1 MAQADGYII
10 IDTEINADGMKAGSK
25 EVEAAVRRMANSVND
40 MGNKAKTALNKQ
52 ADAFAK
58 LNNEYAAQERK
69 VSELKKKVAEYG
81 DQKVP
86 TDEYKSFQKQLDTA
100 NNKLESL
107 LATKKRL
114 EASGGKTYG
123 TPYRKLLYDIDKAKQ
138 EILAAKDA
146 MEMIEADGNAFT
158 LGSKT
163 QEAAAD
169 MERLV
174 AEETKLANMNNRLQ
188 TSYDSLKETFSEYS
202 GELSNSYRKA
212 IRDVEKEMGE
222 LEKQGLFFGDEDY
235 DAAYI
240 EWQRLIDKVKAYKQ
254 ELATLS
260 KVNPF
265 DTNTIEG
272 KLREAENELAIMKS
286 SGRGLGD
293 KEYDAQIK
301 KVATLK
307 EEYKNYLNEVSRTP
321 SEIEEMNR
329 KIEEVAAKEA
339 AAAQE
344 AARLRSI
351 AENAE
356 IGEQSIVDLNRE
368 LEKLKL
374 RQAELS
380 SAGIGFGYEEFD
392 NNTRRIA
399 EINEELKDYKATLN
413 NVSSAERNVS
423 EASNQVATSVEK
435 VGREVDKAS
444 KKTSGASKNAQIGM
458 GKMLKT
464 AFIMNMFYRAMSV
477 AMNAIKDGFTN
488 LAQYSSSTNNS
499 ISMLWGSLETLKN
512 SLATAFAPILSVVA
526 PILSK
531 FIDML
536 STAASYVSMFFSFL
550 SGKST
555 YTKAI
560 AVQKDYAG
568 SLKDTASGAK
578 DAADGTKEAT
588 EAAEEYLSPL
598 DDINRMDKQDS
609 GSGSGGSGGGGGGAG
624 GGSGSGPLFEEV
636 PIDNK
641 FVSLLDSVLDKLK
654 QIRDIF
660 MDGFWDGLGDYKP
673 LIEELKKDLSSISRY
688 IRDIFTDK
696 DVQAAAKNFAKKFIY
711 NLGKIAGAFVSI
723 GLTIAVNIVGG
734 IESYLA
740 ENVDRIKR
748 YLIRMFDV
756 GAEIMDLL
764 GTLAATIAEIFAQ
777 TFGSQTAQNITGNII
792 GIFATAFGLAS
803 ELVASFARDLINFI
817 VQPIV
822 DNKQKII
829 TAINGLLAPIETITQ
844 GIETFLHNVADGVM
858 DLYDNHIAPFFQ
870 KLTNGFSMIV
880 GALLD
885 VFNNY
890 IAPVLSNI
898 ATLVSEVLNGP
909 VSDAI
914 GQALTLIGKVIDI
927 LGTLWESVLAPF
939 ISWLIETIIP
949 VLAPIFEWVATTFI
963 NLFGTVSQIT
973 AGILEV
979 LNGFLDFFKGVFTGD
994 ITLVTEG
1001 LKTIAEGLKKAIVAV
1016 FAFIKDNILTP
1027 FSNFLEKVFR
1037 VNFEK
1042 TFGLIGMYMESWGK
1056 TLKDIVDSVK
1066 QVFQGIIDFVTG
1078 VFSSNWSQAW
1088 NGVKEIFSGVWG
1100 AFAGIVK
1107 SPINAIIGFI
1117 NQLLYAVE
1125 RMQHGIA
1132 NALNAISIDL
1142 PGWVQDLTG
1151 YSSFGF
1157 NIGYISTPRIP
1168 YLAQGAVIPPNK
1180 EFMAVLGDQKSGN
1193 NIEAPESLI
1202 RKIVR
1207 EETGNSSRKIE
1218 VPVYLN
1224 RRQIAKAVLEE
1235 GKNMRTQT
1243 GRNPFEMA

>member
-10 IDTEINADGMKAGSK
+10 IDTEINADGMKAGSR

-69 VSELKKKVAEYG
+69 VAEIKKRVAGYSEEYG
-81 DQKVP
+81 EIKSQI
-86 TDEYKSFQKQLDTA
+86 DE
-100 NNKLESL
+100 
-107 LATKKRL
+107 ATRSL
-114 EASGGKTYG
+114 EAHKAILKSAKNNDG
-123 TPYRKLLYDIDKAKQ
+123 TLDSKYVWIKEK
-138 EILAAKDA
+138 
-146 MEMIEADGNAFT
+146 IEDLTNTINYAEGELRELERTGEAFS
-158 LGSKT
+158 LGSKVK
-163 QEAAAD
+163 EAAAD
-169 MERLV
+169 MEQLAV
-174 AEETKLANMNNRLQ
+174 EERKLADMNNRLH
-188 TSYDSLKETFSEYS
+188 TSY
-202 GELSNSYRKA
+202 NSVKGS
-212 IRDVEKEMGE
+212 V
-222 LEKQGLFFGDEDY
+222 DE
-235 DAAYI
+235 
-240 EWQRLIDKVKAYKQ
+240 YKQ
-254 ELATLS
+254 KFMSATPAQRKLASESERAS
-260 KVNPF
+260 K
-265 DTNTIEG
+265 
-272 KLREAENELAIMKS
+272 
-286 SGRGLGD
+286 
-293 KEYDAQIK
+293 
-301 KVATLK
+301 
-307 EEYKNYLNEVSRTP
+307 
-321 SEIEEMNR
+321 
-329 KIEEVAAKEA
+329 
-339 AAAQE
+339 
-344 AARLRSI
+344 SI
-351 AENAE
+351 AKTGKAANGA
-356 IGEQSIVDLNRE
+356 
-368 LEKLKL
+368 KL
-374 RQAELS
+374 
-380 SAGIGFGYEEFD
+380 GIG
-392 NNTRRIA
+392 R
-399 EINEELKDYKATLN
+399 
-413 NVSSAERNVS
+413 
-423 EASNQVATSVEK
+423 
-435 VGREVDKAS
+435 
-444 KKTSGASKNAQIGM
+444 
-458 GKMLKT
+458 MLKT

-598 DDINRMDKQDS
+598 DDINKMDKQDS
-609 GSGSGGSGGGGGGAG
+609 GSGSGGSGGGGGG
-624 GGSGSGPLFEEV
+624 GSGSGPLFEEV

-641 FVSLLDSVLDKLK
+641 FASLLDTVLDKLK

-660 MDGFWDGLGDYKP
+660 MSGFWDGLGDYKP
-673 LIEELKKDLSSISRY
+673 LIEELKKDLNSISGY
-688 IRDIFTDK
+688 IRDIFADK
-696 DVQAAAKNFAKKFIY
+696 DVQAAAKNFARKFIY

-723 GLTIAVNIVGG
+723 GLAIAMNIVGG

-740 ENVDRIKR
+740 ANVDRIKR
-748 YLIRMFDV
+748 YLIRMFDI
-756 GAEIMDLL
+756 GAEIMNLL

-792 GIFATAFGLAS
+792 GIFATAFGLVT
-803 ELVASFARDLINFI
+803 ELVASFRRDLINFI

-822 DNKQKII
+822 DNKEKII

-844 GIETFLHNVADGVM
+844 GIETFLHNVADGVT
-858 DLYDNHIAPFFQ
+858 DLYDKHIAPFFQ

-880 GALLD
+880 GALLN

-939 ISWLIETIIP
+939 ISWQIETILP
-949 VLAPIFEWVATTFI
+949 VLGPIFEWVATTFI

-979 LNGFLDFFKGVFTGD
+979 LNGFLDFFKGVFTD
-994 ITLVTEG
+994 DATLTTEG
-1001 LKTIAEGLKKAIVAV
+1001 LKAIAEGLKKAIVAV
-1016 FAFIKDNILTP
+1016 FTFIKDNILTP

-1042 TFGLIGMYMESWGK
+1042 TFGLVGMYMESWGK

-1066 QVFQGIIDFVTG
+1066 QIFQGIIDFVTG

-1142 PGWVQDLTG
+1142 PGWVQGLTG

-1193 NIEAPESLI
+1193 NIEAPENLI

-1207 EETGNSSRKIE
+1207 EETGNGSRRIE

-1235 GKNMRTQT
+1235 GQNMRTQT
-1243 GRNPFEMA
+1243 GKNPFVMA

>member
-1 MAQADGYII
+1 
-10 IDTEINADGMKAGSK
+10 
-25 EVEAAVRRMANSVND
+25 
-40 MGNKAKTALNKQ
+40 
-52 ADAFAK
+52 
-58 LNNEYAAQERK
+58 
-69 VSELKKKVAEYG
+69 
-81 DQKVP
+81 
-86 TDEYKSFQKQLDTA
+86 
-100 NNKLESL
+100 
-107 LATKKRL
+107 
-114 EASGGKTYG
+114 
-123 TPYRKLLYDIDKAKQ
+123 
-138 EILAAKDA
+138 
-146 MEMIEADGNAFT
+146 
-158 LGSKT
+158 
-163 QEAAAD
+163 
-169 MERLV
+169 
-174 AEETKLANMNNRLQ
+174 
-188 TSYDSLKETFSEYS
+188 
-202 GELSNSYRKA
+202 
-212 IRDVEKEMGE
+212 
-222 LEKQGLFFGDEDY
+222 
-235 DAAYI
+235 
-240 EWQRLIDKVKAYKQ
+240 
-254 ELATLS
+254 
-260 KVNPF
+260 
-265 DTNTIEG
+265 
-272 KLREAENELAIMKS
+272 
-286 SGRGLGD
+286 
-293 KEYDAQIK
+293 
-301 KVATLK
+301 
-307 EEYKNYLNEVSRTP
+307 
-321 SEIEEMNR
+321 
-329 KIEEVAAKEA
+329 
-339 AAAQE
+339 
-344 AARLRSI
+344 
-351 AENAE
+351 
-356 IGEQSIVDLNRE
+356 
-368 LEKLKL
+368 
-374 RQAELS
+374 
-380 SAGIGFGYEEFD
+380 
-392 NNTRRIA
+392 
-399 EINEELKDYKATLN
+399 
-413 NVSSAERNVS
+413 
-423 EASNQVATSVEK
+423 
-435 VGREVDKAS
+435 
-444 KKTSGASKNAQIGM
+444 
-458 GKMLKT
+458 
-464 AFIMNMFYRAMSV
+464 MS
-477 AMNAIKDGFTN
+477 
-488 LAQYSSSTNNS
+488 
-499 ISMLWGSLETLKN
+499 
-512 SLATAFAPILSVVA
+512 
-526 PILSK
+526 
-531 FIDML
+531 
-536 STAASYVSMFFSFL
+536 
-550 SGKST
+550 
-555 YTKAI
+555 
-560 AVQKDYAG
+560 
-568 SLKDTASGAK
+568 
-578 DAADGTKEAT
+578 
-588 EAAEEYLSPL
+588 
-598 DDINRMDKQDS
+598 
-609 GSGSGGSGGGGGGAG
+609 
-624 GGSGSGPLFEEV
+624 
-636 PIDNK
+636 
-641 FVSLLDSVLDKLK
+641 
-654 QIRDIF
+654 
-660 MDGFWDGLGDYKP
+660 GFWDGLGDYKP
-673 LIEELKKDLSSISRY
+673 LIEELKKDLNSISGY

-723 GLTIAVNIVGG
+723 GLTVAVNIVGG

-740 ENVDRIKR
+740 ENVDRIKQ
-748 YLIRMFDV
+748 YLIRMFDI
-756 GAEIMDLL
+756 GAAIMDLL

-777 TFGSQTAQNITGNII
+777 TFGSQAAQNITGNII
-792 GIFATAFGLAS
+792 GIFATAFGLVS

-829 TAINGLLAPIETITQ
+829 TAINGLIAPIETITQ

-890 IAPVLSNI
+890 ISPVLSNI
-898 ATLVSEVLNGP
+898 AILVSEVLNGP

-914 GQALTLIGKVIDI
+914 GQALMLIGKVIDI
-927 LGTLWESVLAPF
+927 LGILWESVLAPF

-1001 LKTIAEGLKKAIVAV
+1001 LKTIAEGLKKAIIAV

-1066 QVFQGIIDFVTG
+1066 QVFQGIIDFITG

-1125 RMQHGIA
+1125 CMQHGIA

>member
-10 IDTEINADGMKAGSK
+10 IDTEINADGMKAGSR
-25 EVEAAVRRMANSVND
+25 EVEAAVRRMANLVED
-40 MGNKAKTALNKQ
+40 MGSKARTALNKQ
-52 ADAFAK
+52 ADSFSK
-58 LNNEYAAQERK
+58 LNQEYAAQERK
-69 VSELKKKVAEYG
+69 VSDLKKKVAEYG
-81 DQKVP
+81 EQKIP
-86 TDEYKSFQKQLDTA
+86 TEEYREIQTQIDGATQKLSS
-100 NNKLESL
+100 LESAQERFL
-107 LATKKRL
+107 STGGKKNSSSFKKMQYDIEELENEIKYAKAELADL
-114 EASGGKTYG
+114 EASGG
-123 TPYRKLLYDIDKAKQ
+123 
-138 EILAAKDA
+138 
-146 MEMIEADGNAFT
+146 AFT

-163 QEAAAD
+163 QEAAAS
-169 MERLV
+169 MRTLQ
-174 AEETKLANMNNRLQ
+174 AEERKLADMNNRLH
-188 TSYDSLKETFSEYS
+188 TSY
-202 GELSNSYRKA
+202 NSVKGS
-212 IRDVEKEMGE
+212 V
-222 LEKQGLFFGDEDY
+222 DE
-235 DAAYI
+235 
-240 EWQRLIDKVKAYKQ
+240 YKQ
-254 ELATLS
+254 KLMSAAPAQRKLASESERAS
-260 KVNPF
+260 K
-265 DTNTIEG
+265 
-272 KLREAENELAIMKS
+272 
-286 SGRGLGD
+286 
-293 KEYDAQIK
+293 
-301 KVATLK
+301 
-307 EEYKNYLNEVSRTP
+307 
-321 SEIEEMNR
+321 
-329 KIEEVAAKEA
+329 
-339 AAAQE
+339 
-344 AARLRSI
+344 SI
-351 AENAE
+351 AKTGKAANGAKLS
-356 IGEQSIVDLNRE
+356 IGRML
-368 LEKLKL
+368 
-374 RQAELS
+374 
-380 SAGIGFGYEEFD
+380 
-392 NNTRRIA
+392 
-399 EINEELKDYKATLN
+399 
-413 NVSSAERNVS
+413 
-423 EASNQVATSVEK
+423 
-435 VGREVDKAS
+435 
-444 KKTSGASKNAQIGM
+444 GM
-458 GKMLKT
+458 SLL
-464 AFIMNMFYRAMSV
+464 MSV
-477 AMNAIKDGFTN
+477 AFRAFSAAINAIKDGFTN

-578 DAADGTKEAT
+578 DAADGTKEAA
-588 EAAEEYLSPL
+588 EAAEDYLSPL

-609 GSGSGGSGGGGGGAG
+609 GSGSGGSGGGGGGG
-624 GGSGSGPLFEEV
+624 GAGSGPLFEEV

-641 FVSLLDSVLDKLK
+641 FASLLDTVLDKLK

-660 MDGFWDGLGDYKP
+660 MSGFWDGLGDYKP
-673 LIEELKKDLSSISRY
+673 LIEELKKDLNSISGY
-688 IRDIFTDK
+688 IRDIFADK
-696 DVQAAAKNFAKKFIY
+696 DVQAAAKNFARKFIY

-748 YLIRMFDV
+748 YLIRMFDI

-792 GIFATAFGLAS
+792 GIFATSFGLVNG
-803 ELVASFARDLINFI
+803 LVASFARDLINFI

-822 DNKQKII
+822 DNKERII

-844 GIETFLHNVADGVM
+844 GIETFLHNVADGVT
-858 DLYDNHIAPFFQ
+858 DLYDNHIAPYFQ

-880 GALLD
+880 GALLN

-914 GQALTLIGKVIDI
+914 GQALILIGKVIDI
-927 LGTLWESVLAPF
+927 LGILWESVLAPF

-1016 FAFIKDNILTP
+1016 FTFIKDNILTP

-1042 TFGLIGMYMESWGK
+1042 TFGLVGMYMESWGK

-1066 QVFQGIIDFVTG
+1066 QIFQGIIDFVTG

-1088 NGVKEIFSGVWG
+1088 NGVKEIFSGIWG
-1100 AFAGIVK
+1100 TFAGIVK

-1142 PGWVQDLTG
+1142 PGWVQGLTG

-1207 EETGNSSRKIE
+1207 EETGSSSQRIE

>member
-10 IDTEINADGMKAGSK
+10 IDTEINADGMKAGSR
-25 EVEAAVRRMANSVND
+25 EVEAAVRRMANSVED
-40 MGNKAKTALNKQ
+40 MGSKVRAALNKQ
-52 ADAFAK
+52 ADSFSK
-58 LNNEYAAQERK
+58 LNQEYAAQDRK
-69 VSELKKKVAEYG
+69 VSDLKKKVAEYG
-81 DQKVP
+81 EQKIP
-86 TDEYKSFQKQLDTA
+86 TEEYREIQTQIDRATQKLSL
-100 NNKLESL
+100 LESAQERF
-107 LATKKRL
+107 LATGGRKNSSSFKKMQYDIEELENEIKYAKAELADL
-114 EASGGKTYG
+114 EASGG
-123 TPYRKLLYDIDKAKQ
+123 
-138 EILAAKDA
+138 
-146 MEMIEADGNAFT
+146 AFT

-163 QEAAAD
+163 QEAAAS
-169 MERLV
+169 MRTLQ
-174 AEETKLANMNNRLQ
+174 AEERKLADMNNRLH
-188 TSYDSLKETFSEYS
+188 TSY
-202 GELSNSYRKA
+202 NSVKGS
-212 IRDVEKEMGE
+212 V
-222 LEKQGLFFGDEDY
+222 DE
-235 DAAYI
+235 
-240 EWQRLIDKVKAYKQ
+240 YKQ
-254 ELATLS
+254 KLMSAAPAQRKLASESERAS
-260 KVNPF
+260 KSIAK
-265 DTNTIEG
+265 TG
-272 KLREAENELAIMKS
+272 K
-286 SGRGLGD
+286 
-293 KEYDAQIK
+293 
-301 KVATLK
+301 
-307 EEYKNYLNEVSRTP
+307 
-321 SEIEEMNR
+321 
-329 KIEEVAAKEA
+329 AAKG
-339 AAAQE
+339 
-344 AARLRSI
+344 ARFGIGRMLGMSLLMSI
-351 AENAE
+351 AFRAF
-356 IGEQSIVDLNRE
+356 
-368 LEKLKL
+368 
-374 RQAELS
+374 
-380 SAGIGFGYEEFD
+380 SAAI
-392 NNTRRIA
+392 
-399 EINEELKDYKATLN
+399 
-413 NVSSAERNVS
+413 
-423 EASNQVATSVEK
+423 
-435 VGREVDKAS
+435 
-444 KKTSGASKNAQIGM
+444 
-458 GKMLKT
+458 
-464 AFIMNMFYRAMSV
+464 
-477 AMNAIKDGFTN
+477 NAIKDGFTN

-512 SLATAFAPILSVVA
+512 SLATAFAPILNIVA

-598 DDINRMDKQDS
+598 DDINKMDKQDS
-609 GSGSGGSGGGGGGAG
+609 GNGSGGSGGGGGAG

-641 FVSLLDSVLDKLK
+641 FASLLESVLDKLK

-660 MDGFWDGLGDYKP
+660 MSGFWDGLGDYKP
-673 LIEELKKDLSSISRY
+673 LIEELKKDLNSISGY

-748 YLIRMFDV
+748 YLIRMFDI

-792 GIFATAFGLAS
+792 GIFATAFGLVS
-803 ELVASFARDLINFI
+803 ELVASFTRELINFI

-829 TAINGLLAPIETITQ
+829 TTINGLLAPIETTTQ

-858 DLYDNHIAPFFQ
+858 DLYDNNIAPFFQ

-914 GQALTLIGKVIDI
+914 GQALMLIGKVIDI
-927 LGTLWESVLAPF
+927 LGILWESVLAPF

-1016 FAFIKDNILTP
+1016 FTFIKDNILTP

-1088 NGVKEIFSGVWG
+1088 NGVREIFSGVWG
-1100 AFAGIVK
+1100 TFAGIVK

-1142 PGWVQDLTG
+1142 PGWVQGLTG

-1207 EETGNSSRKIE
+1207 EETGSSSQRIE

-1235 GKNMRTQT
+1235 GQNMRTQT
-1243 GRNPFEMA
+1243 GKNPFAMA

>member
-10 IDTEINADGMKAGSK
+10 IDTEINADGMKAGSR
-25 EVEAAVRRMANSVND
+25 EVEAAVRRMANSVED
-40 MGNKAKTALNKQ
+40 MGSKARTALNKQ
-52 ADAFAK
+52 ADSFSK
-58 LNNEYAAQERK
+58 LNQEYAAQEQK
-69 VSELKKKVAEYG
+69 VSNLKKKIAEYG
-81 DQKVP
+81 EQKIP
-86 TDEYKSFQKQLDTA
+86 TEEYREIQAQIDRATQKLSS
-100 NNKLESL
+100 LESAQERF
-107 LATKKRL
+107 LATGGRKNSSSFKKMQYDIEELENEIKYARAELAEL
-114 EASGGKTYG
+114 EATGG
-123 TPYRKLLYDIDKAKQ
+123 
-138 EILAAKDA
+138 
-146 MEMIEADGNAFT
+146 AFT
-158 LGSKT
+158 LGSKA
-163 QEAAAD
+163 QEAAAS
-169 MERLV
+169 MRTLQ
-174 AEETKLANMNNRLQ
+174 AEERKLAAMNNRLH
-188 TSYDSLKETFSEYS
+188 TSY
-202 GELSNSYRKA
+202 NSVKGS
-212 IRDVEKEMGE
+212 V
-222 LEKQGLFFGDEDY
+222 DE
-235 DAAYI
+235 
-240 EWQRLIDKVKAYKQ
+240 YKQ
-254 ELATLS
+254 KLMSAAPAQRKLANESERAS
-260 KVNPF
+260 KSITKTGN
-265 DTNTIEG
+265 
-272 KLREAENELAIMKS
+272 
-286 SGRGLGD
+286 
-293 KEYDAQIK
+293 
-301 KVATLK
+301 
-307 EEYKNYLNEVSRTP
+307 
-321 SEIEEMNR
+321 
-329 KIEEVAAKEA
+329 AANG
-339 AAAQE
+339 
-344 AARLRSI
+344 ARF
-351 AENAE
+351 
-356 IGEQSIVDLNRE
+356 
-368 LEKLKL
+368 
-374 RQAELS
+374 
-380 SAGIGFGYEEFD
+380 GIG
-392 NNTRRIA
+392 RMI
-399 EINEELKDYKATLN
+399 
-413 NVSSAERNVS
+413 
-423 EASNQVATSVEK
+423 
-435 VGREVDKAS
+435 
-444 KKTSGASKNAQIGM
+444 
-458 GKMLKT
+458 KMSLL
-464 AFIMNMFYRAMSV
+464 MSV
-477 AMNAIKDGFTN
+477 AFRVFSAVINAIKEGFTN

-499 ISMLWGSLETLKN
+499 ISMLWSSLETLKN

-536 STAASYVSMFFSFL
+536 ATAASYVSMFFSFL

-578 DAADGTKEAT
+578 DAADGTKEAA
-588 EAAEEYLSPL
+588 EAAEDYLSPL
-598 DDINRMDKQDS
+598 DDINKMDKQDS
-609 GSGSGGSGGGGGGAG
+609 GNGSGGSGGGGGGSG

-641 FVSLLDSVLDKLK
+641 FASLLDSVLDKLK

-660 MDGFWDGLGDYKP
+660 MSGFWDGLGDYKP
-673 LIEELKKDLSSISRY
+673 LIEELKKDLNSISGY
-688 IRDIFTDK
+688 IRDIFADK
-696 DVQAAAKNFAKKFIY
+696 DVQAAAKNFARKFIY

-748 YLIRMFDV
+748 YLIRMFDI
-756 GAEIMDLL
+756 GAEIMNLL

-792 GIFATAFGLAS
+792 GIFATAFGLVS

-829 TAINGLLAPIETITQ
+829 TAINELLAPIETITQ
-844 GIETFLHNVADGVM
+844 GIETFLHNVADGVT
-858 DLYDNHIAPFFQ
+858 DLYDNHIAPYFK

-880 GALLD
+880 GALLN

-914 GQALTLIGKVIDI
+914 GQALILIGKVIDI
-927 LGTLWESVLAPF
+927 LGILWESILAPF

-949 VLAPIFEWVATTFI
+949 VLTPIFEWVATTFI

-1016 FAFIKDNILTP
+1016 FTFIKDNILTP

-1042 TFGLIGMYMESWGK
+1042 TFGLVGMYMESWGK

-1066 QVFQGIIDFVTG
+1066 QIFQGIIDFVTG
-1078 VFSSNWSQAW
+1078 VFCSNWSQAW

-1100 AFAGIVK
+1100 TFAGIVK

>member
-10 IDTEINADGMKAGSK
+10 IDTEINADGMKAGSR
-25 EVEAAVRRMANSVND
+25 EVEAAVRRMANSVED
-40 MGNKAKTALNKQ
+40 MGSKARIALKKQ
-52 ADAFAK
+52 ADASAK
-58 LNNEYAAQERK
+58 LNNEYAAQEQKIAKIKKR
-69 VSELKKKVAEYG
+69 VAGYSEEYG
-81 DQKVP
+81 EIKKQI
-86 TDEYKSFQKQLDTA
+86 DE
-100 NNKLESL
+100 
-107 LATKKRL
+107 ATRSL
-114 EASGGKTYG
+114 EAH
-123 TPYRKLLYDIDKAKQ
+123 KA
-138 EILAAKDA
+138 ILASAKNNDGTLDSKYA
-146 MEMIEADGNAFT
+146 WIKKEIEELTNTINYAEGELRELERTGEAFS
-158 LGSKT
+158 LGSKAK
-163 QEAAAD
+163 EATSD
-169 MERLV
+169 MEQLA
-174 AEETKLANMNNRLQ
+174 AEERKLADIYNRLQ
-188 TSYDSLKETFSEYS
+188 TSYDSVKETFSKYS
-202 GELSNSYRKA
+202 VELSNSHRKA

-321 SEIEEMNR
+321 SEIEEINR

-598 DDINRMDKQDS
+598 DDINKMDKQDS
-609 GSGSGGSGGGGGGAG
+609 GSGSGGSGGGGGG
-624 GGSGSGPLFEEV
+624 GSGSGPLFEEV

-641 FVSLLDSVLDKLK
+641 FASLLDTVLDKLK

-660 MDGFWDGLGDYKP
+660 IDGFWDGLGDYKP
-673 LIEELKKDLSSISRY
+673 VLEELKKDLKSIGEH
-688 IRDIFTDK
+688 IQDIFTDK
-696 DVQAAAKNFAKKFIY
+696 DVQKAAKRFARLFIY
-711 NLGKIAGAFVSI
+711 NMGKIVGSFVSI
-723 GLTIAVNIVGG
+723 GLTIAENIVGG

-740 ENVDRIKR
+740 ENTGRIKKW
-748 YLIRMFDV
+748 LVKMFDLGSEIATIV
-756 GAEIMDLL
+756 GNFS
-764 GTLAATIAEIFAQ
+764 ATIAEIFQQ

-792 GIFATAFGLAS
+792 GIFATAFGEVILLATN
-803 ELVASFARDLINFI
+803 FAKDLIDFI
-817 VQPIV
+817 TGPIIE
-822 DNKQKII
+822 NKDKII
-829 TAINGLLAPIETITQ
+829 NAINDTLKPIETVTQ
-844 GIETFLHNVADGVM
+844 AIEDTVHKVADKLTK
-858 DLYDNHIAPFFQ
+858 LYDEHIGPFIQNTKNSISTF
-870 KLTNGFSMIV
+870 V
-880 GALLD
+880 GLVLD
-885 VFNNY
+885 MYSQY
-890 IAPVLSNI
+890 IAPILDMLGQKFQEIMS
-898 ATLVSEVLNGP
+898 GP
-909 VSDAI
+909 VGNAIDQAI
-914 GQALTLIGKVIDI
+914 GLIGRLIDI
-927 LGTLWESVLAPF
+927 LNWLWNSVL
-939 ISWLIETIIP
+939 IP
-949 VLAPIFEWVATTFI
+949 VMNWIVENIVPVIAPIIEWLGST
-963 NLFGTVSQIT
+963 LFDFVGTVVQVVAS
-973 AGILEV
+973 ILKQ
-979 LNGFLDFFKGVFTGD
+979 LNGIIDFLTGVFTGD
-994 ITLVTEG
+994 W
-1001 LKTIAEGLKKAIVAV
+1001 KKAMSGISTIVGSFRDTINAIFKFIQNSILKPIAKFLDSV
-1016 FAFIKDNILTP
+1016 FSVDW
-1027 FSNFLEKVFR
+1027 V
-1037 VNFEK
+1037 K
-1042 TFGLIGMYMESWGK
+1042 TFGVIGVFMNGWLINIQNIFEA
-1056 TLKDIVDSVK
+1056 VK
-1066 QVFQGIIDFVTG
+1066 QIFTGIVNFVNG
-1078 VFSSNWSQAW
+1078 VLAGDWEQAW
-1088 NGVKEIFSGVWG
+1088 NGIKNILGG
-1100 AFAGIVK
+1100 AWNGMVSVIK
-1107 SPINAIIGFI
+1107 SPINLIIRLMNG
-1117 NQLLYAVE
+1117 LLRAAQI
-1125 RMQHGIA
+1125 MQNGVA
-1132 NALNAISIDL
+1132 KALNKINVSV
-1142 PGWVQDLTG
+1142 PSWVTSLTG
-1151 YSSFGF
+1151 VRSLGF
-1157 NIGYISTPRIP
+1157 HIGYWSAPHIP

-1193 NIEAPESLI
+1193 NIEAPENLI

-1207 EETGNSSRKIE
+1207 EETGNGSRRIE

-1235 GKNMRTQT
+1235 GQNMRTQT
-1243 GRNPFEMA
+1243 GKNPFVMA

>member
-10 IDTEINADGMKAGSK
+10 IDTEINADGMKAGSR
-25 EVEAAVRRMANSVND
+25 EVEAAVRRMANSVED
-40 MGNKAKTALNKQ
+40 MGSKARTALNKQ
-52 ADAFAK
+52 ADSFSK
-58 LNNEYAAQERK
+58 LNQEYAEQERK
-69 VSELKKKVAEYG
+69 VSDLKKKVAEYG
-81 DQKVP
+81 EQKIP
-86 TDEYKSFQKQLDTA
+86 TEEYREIQTQIDRATQKLGS
-100 NNKLESL
+100 LESAQERFL
-107 LATKKRL
+107 STGGKKNSSSFKKMQYDIEELENEIKYAKAELADL
-114 EASGGKTYG
+114 EASGG
-123 TPYRKLLYDIDKAKQ
+123 
-138 EILAAKDA
+138 
-146 MEMIEADGNAFT
+146 AFT

-163 QEAAAD
+163 QEAVS
-169 MERLV
+169 MMQRLEL
-174 AEETKLANMNNRLQ
+174 EEQKLANMNNRLH
-188 TSYDSLKETFSEYS
+188 TSYDAINNSVEGYKNKLAEEARKLSE
-202 GELSNSYRKA
+202 
-212 IRDVEKEMGE
+212 
-222 LEKQGLFFGDEDY
+222 
-235 DAAYI
+235 
-240 EWQRLIDKVKAYKQ
+240 VKA
-254 ELATLS
+254 
-260 KVNPF
+260 
-265 DTNTIEG
+265 
-272 KLREAENELAIMKS
+272 
-286 SGRGLGD
+286 
-293 KEYDAQIK
+293 
-301 KVATLK
+301 K
-307 EEYKNYLNEVSRTP
+307 EEE
-321 SEIEEMNR
+321 
-329 KIEEVAAKEA
+329 
-339 AAAQE
+339 AAQE

-351 AENAE
+351 ADNAE

-368 LEKLKL
+368 LEELKL
-374 RQAELS
+374 RQADLS
-380 SAGIGFGYEEFD
+380 AAGIGHGYEEYD
-392 NNTRRIA
+392 NNARRIA
-399 EINEELKDYKATLN
+399 HINDELKKYKATLN
-413 NVSSAERNVS
+413 GVSNAEQKTA
-423 EASNQVATSVEK
+423 EASDKVAN
-435 VGREVDKAS
+435 AS
-444 KKTSGASKNAQIGM
+444 E
-458 GKMLKT
+458 KT
-464 AFIMNMFYRAMSV
+464 ARSFKKAGKAAKRAGYSIGGMTRTILLANIV
-477 AMNAIKDGFTN
+477 QRVFMAAINAIKDGFTN

-526 PILSK
+526 PILST

-609 GSGSGGSGGGGGGAG
+609 GSGSGGSGGGGGAG

-641 FVSLLDSVLDKLK
+641 FASLLDSVLDKLK

-660 MDGFWDGLGDYKP
+660 MSGFWDGLGDYKP
-673 LIEELKKDLSSISRY
+673 LIEELKKDLNSISGY
-688 IRDIFTDK
+688 IRDIFADK
-696 DVQAAAKNFAKKFIY
+696 DVQAAAKNFARKFIY

-748 YLIRMFDV
+748 YLIRMFDI

-792 GIFATAFGLAS
+792 GIFATAFGLVS

-822 DNKQKII
+822 DNKEKII

-844 GIETFLHNVADGVM
+844 GIETFLHNVADGVT
-858 DLYDNHIAPFFQ
+858 DLYDNHIAPYFQ

-914 GQALTLIGKVIDI
+914 GQALILIGKVIDI

-939 ISWLIETIIP
+939 ISWQIETILP
-949 VLAPIFEWVATTFI
+949 VLGPIFEWVATTFI

-979 LNGFLDFFKGVFTGD
+979 LNGFLDFFKGVFTD
-994 ITLVTEG
+994 DATLTTEG
-1001 LKTIAEGLKKAIVAV
+1001 LKAIAEGLKKAIVAV
-1016 FAFIKDNILTP
+1016 FAFVKDNILTP

-1042 TFGLIGMYMESWGK
+1042 TFGLVGMYMESWGK

-1066 QVFQGIIDFVTG
+1066 QIFQGIIDFVTG

-1088 NGVKEIFSGVWG
+1088 NGVKEIFSGIWG
-1100 AFAGIVK
+1100 TFAGIVK

-1142 PGWVQDLTG
+1142 PGWVQGLTG

>member
-10 IDTEINADGMKAGSK
+10 IDTEINADGMKAGSR
-25 EVEAAVRRMANSVND
+25 EVEAAVRRMANSVED
-40 MGNKAKTALNKQ
+40 MGSKARTALNKQ
-52 ADAFAK
+52 ADSFSK
-58 LNNEYAAQERK
+58 LNQEYAEQERK
-69 VSELKKKVAEYG
+69 VSDLKKKVAEYG
-81 DQKVP
+81 EQKIP
-86 TDEYKSFQKQLDTA
+86 TEEYREIQTQIDRATQKLGS
-100 NNKLESL
+100 LESAQERFL
-107 LATKKRL
+107 STGGKKNSSSFKKMQYDIEELENEIKYAKAELADL
-114 EASGGKTYG
+114 EASGG
-123 TPYRKLLYDIDKAKQ
+123 
-138 EILAAKDA
+138 
-146 MEMIEADGNAFT
+146 AFT

-163 QEAAAD
+163 QEAVS
-169 MERLV
+169 MMQRLEL
-174 AEETKLANMNNRLQ
+174 EEQKLANMNNRLH
-188 TSYDSLKETFSEYS
+188 TSYDAINNSVEGYKNKLAEEARKLSE
-202 GELSNSYRKA
+202 
-212 IRDVEKEMGE
+212 
-222 LEKQGLFFGDEDY
+222 
-235 DAAYI
+235 
-240 EWQRLIDKVKAYKQ
+240 VKA
-254 ELATLS
+254 
-260 KVNPF
+260 
-265 DTNTIEG
+265 
-272 KLREAENELAIMKS
+272 
-286 SGRGLGD
+286 
-293 KEYDAQIK
+293 
-301 KVATLK
+301 K
-307 EEYKNYLNEVSRTP
+307 EEE
-321 SEIEEMNR
+321 
-329 KIEEVAAKEA
+329 
-339 AAAQE
+339 AAQE

-351 AENAE
+351 ADNAE

-368 LEKLKL
+368 LEELKL
-374 RQAELS
+374 RQADLS
-380 SAGIGFGYEEFD
+380 AAGIGHGYEEYD
-392 NNTRRIA
+392 NNARRIA
-399 EINEELKDYKATLN
+399 HINDELKKYKATLN
-413 NVSSAERNVS
+413 GVSNAEQKTA
-423 EASNQVATSVEK
+423 EASDKVAN
-435 VGREVDKAS
+435 AS
-444 KKTSGASKNAQIGM
+444 E
-458 GKMLKT
+458 KT
-464 AFIMNMFYRAMSV
+464 ARSFKKAGKAAKRAGYSIGGMTRTILLANIV
-477 AMNAIKDGFTN
+477 QRVFMAAINAIKDGFTN

-609 GSGSGGSGGGGGGAG
+609 GSGSGGSGGGGGAG

-641 FVSLLDSVLDKLK
+641 FASLLDSVLDKLK

-660 MDGFWDGLGDYKP
+660 MSGFWDGLGDYKP
-673 LIEELKKDLSSISRY
+673 LIEELKKDLNSISGY
-688 IRDIFTDK
+688 IRDIFADK
-696 DVQAAAKNFAKKFIY
+696 DVQAAAKNFARKFIY

-748 YLIRMFDV
+748 YLIRMFDI

-792 GIFATAFGLAS
+792 GIFATAFGLVS

-858 DLYDNHIAPFFQ
+858 DLFDNHIAPFFQ

-939 ISWLIETIIP
+939 ISWQIETILP
-949 VLAPIFEWVATTFI
+949 VLGPIFEWVATTFI

-979 LNGFLDFFKGVFTGD
+979 LNGFLDFFKGVFTD
-994 ITLVTEG
+994 DATLTTEG
-1001 LKTIAEGLKKAIVAV
+1001 LKAIAEGLKKAIVAV

-1027 FSNFLEKVFR
+1027 FSDFLEKVFR

-1042 TFGLIGMYMESWGK
+1042 TFGLVGMYMESWGK

-1066 QVFQGIIDFVTG
+1066 QIFQGIIDFVTG

-1142 PGWVQDLTG
+1142 PGWVQGLTG

-1207 EETGNSSRKIE
+1207 EETGSSSRRIE

-1235 GKNMRTQT
+1235 GKSMRTQT

>member
-10 IDTEINADGMKAGSK
+10 IDTEINADGMKAGSR
-25 EVEAAVRRMANSVND
+25 EVEAAVRRMANLVED
-40 MGNKAKTALNKQ
+40 MGSKARTALNKQ
-52 ADAFAK
+52 ADSFSK
-58 LNNEYAAQERK
+58 LNQEYAAQERK
-69 VSELKKKVAEYG
+69 VSDLKKKVAEYG
-81 DQKVP
+81 EQKIP
-86 TDEYKSFQKQLDTA
+86 TEEYREIQTQIDGATQKLSS
-100 NNKLESL
+100 LESAQERFL
-107 LATKKRL
+107 STGGKKNSSSFKKMQYDIEELENEIKYAKAELADL
-114 EASGGKTYG
+114 EASGG
-123 TPYRKLLYDIDKAKQ
+123 
-138 EILAAKDA
+138 
-146 MEMIEADGNAFT
+146 AFT

-163 QEAAAD
+163 QEAAAS
-169 MERLV
+169 MRTLQ
-174 AEETKLANMNNRLQ
+174 AEERKLADMNNRLH
-188 TSYDSLKETFSEYS
+188 TSY
-202 GELSNSYRKA
+202 NSVKGS
-212 IRDVEKEMGE
+212 V
-222 LEKQGLFFGDEDY
+222 DE
-235 DAAYI
+235 
-240 EWQRLIDKVKAYKQ
+240 YKQ
-254 ELATLS
+254 KLMSAAPAQRKLASESERAS
-260 KVNPF
+260 K
-265 DTNTIEG
+265 
-272 KLREAENELAIMKS
+272 
-286 SGRGLGD
+286 
-293 KEYDAQIK
+293 
-301 KVATLK
+301 
-307 EEYKNYLNEVSRTP
+307 
-321 SEIEEMNR
+321 
-329 KIEEVAAKEA
+329 
-339 AAAQE
+339 
-344 AARLRSI
+344 SI
-351 AENAE
+351 AKTGKAANGAKLS
-356 IGEQSIVDLNRE
+356 IGRML
-368 LEKLKL
+368 
-374 RQAELS
+374 
-380 SAGIGFGYEEFD
+380 
-392 NNTRRIA
+392 
-399 EINEELKDYKATLN
+399 
-413 NVSSAERNVS
+413 
-423 EASNQVATSVEK
+423 
-435 VGREVDKAS
+435 
-444 KKTSGASKNAQIGM
+444 GM
-458 GKMLKT
+458 SLL
-464 AFIMNMFYRAMSV
+464 MSV
-477 AMNAIKDGFTN
+477 AFRAFSAAINAIKDGFTN

-578 DAADGTKEAT
+578 DAADGTKEAA
-588 EAAEEYLSPL
+588 EAAEDYLSPL

-609 GSGSGGSGGGGGGAG
+609 GSGSGGSGGGGGGG
-624 GGSGSGPLFEEV
+624 GAGSGPLFEEV

-641 FVSLLDSVLDKLK
+641 FASLLDTVLDKLK

-660 MDGFWDGLGDYKP
+660 MSGFWDGLGDYKP
-673 LIEELKKDLSSISRY
+673 LIEELKKDLNSISGY
-688 IRDIFTDK
+688 IRDIFADK
-696 DVQAAAKNFAKKFIY
+696 DVQAAAKNFARKFIY

-748 YLIRMFDV
+748 YLIRMFDI

-792 GIFATAFGLAS
+792 GIFATSFGLVNG
-803 ELVASFARDLINFI
+803 LVASFARDLINFI

-822 DNKQKII
+822 DNKERII

-885 VFNNY
+885 VFNTY

-914 GQALTLIGKVIDI
+914 GQALMLIGKVIDI
-927 LGTLWESVLAPF
+927 LGILWESVLAPF
-939 ISWLIETIIP
+939 ISWQIETIIP

-1001 LKTIAEGLKKAIVAV
+1001 LKTIAEGLEKAIVAV
-1016 FAFIKDNILTP
+1016 FTFIKDNILTP

-1042 TFGLIGMYMESWGK
+1042 TFGLIGIYMESWGK

-1066 QVFQGIIDFVTG
+1066 QIFQGIIDFVTE

-1142 PGWVQDLTG
+1142 PGWVQGLTG

-1180 EFMAVLGDQKSGN
+1180 EFMAVLGDQKHGN

-1202 RKIVR
+1202 RRIVR
-1207 EETGNSSRKIE
+1207 EEAAGGGNKYE
-1218 VPVYLN
+1218 VALKVG
-1224 RRQIAKAVLEE
+1224 RRELAKLVIDEAKL
-1235 GKNMRTQT
+1235 MRQQT
-1243 GRNPFEMA
+1243 GKNPFELA